1 MYVQS
6 RAHGK
11 PISADCTVTV
21 NFQPTA
27 IPTQPAQYSTDAT
40 ASVESRYAAATGRAC
55 ALPGSPLDKVSAGLD
70 LCVHCGFCLPAC
82 PTYLALEDENDSP
95 RGRILLMRQ
104 LLEGG
109 IAVTDSD
116 ATSHFD
122 KCLGCR
128 ACETAC
134 PSGVPYG
141 ELIEATRASMLES
154 HGMPWTARV
163 ILGVFSRRW
172 LLRTA
177 MTGARLLRAT
187 RIPVLLARL
196 LPRRLAF
203 PFAMLASTS
212 PVKPGQYAVPL
223 NAGDLGTTDIGIAD
237 RGITDRGTTDLET
250 ADPGTTDRGTPHP
263 QIKVAMLDGCVM
275 HGLYAHVNRATERC
289 LTRAGCTLTDA
300 PGQVCCGALH
310 AHAGDLKTAQA
321 LARTNI
327 AAFEASSAE
336 FIVVNSAGCGAMMK
350 GYAHLLSDTA
360 SGSEGHTASNHDAAS
375 ADNWHNRAQ
384 QFAARVRD
392 ISEFLAT
399 RAQPPAVAALNV
411 SATHDAPCH
420 QQHAQRVVRQPLDL
434 LAGIPGL
441 RFTPLTD
448 SDQCC
453 GSAGIYSLIEPDVSE
468 SVLAP
473 KLTHIAETRATLVA
487 TGNPGCMMQIGAG
500 LMLSGS
506 STRTVHPVELLDAAA
521 GARSTVTPGG
531 TAQ

>member
-27 IPTQPAQYSTDAT
+27 IPAQPAQYSTDAT

-212 PVKPGQYAVPL
+212 PVRLGQYAVPL
-223 NAGDLGTTDIGIAD
+223 NAGDLGTTD
-237 RGITDRGTTDLET
+237 RGTTDLET
-250 ADPGTTDRGTPHP
+250 VDPGTTDRGTPHP
-263 QIKVAMLDGCVM
+263 QIKVATLDGCVM
-275 HGLYAHVNRATERC
+275 HGLYTHVNRATERC

-310 AHAGDLKTAQA
+310 AHAGDLETAQK

-327 AAFEASSAE
+327 ATFEASGAE
-336 FIVVNSAGCGAMMK
+336 FVVVNSAGCGAMMK
-350 GYAHLLSDTA
+350 GYAHLLSD
-360 SGSEGHTASNHDAAS
+360 ASNHTANDS
-375 ADNWHNRAQ
+375 EDNPAPGAPSWHNRAQ
-384 QFAARVRD
+384 QFSSRVRD

-411 SATHDAPCH
+411 SVTHDAPCH

-521 GARSTVTPGG
+521 GVLSAVTTGG
-531 TAQ
+531 AAQ

>member
-11 PISADCTVTV
+11 PDSANCTVTV

-27 IPTQPAQYSTDAT
+27 IPAQPAQYSTGAT
-40 ASVESRYAAATGRAC
+40 TSVASRYAAATGRPC

-116 ATSHFD
+116 ATEHFD

-163 ILGVFSRRW
+163 ILGVFSRKW

-177 MTGARLLRAT
+177 MAGARLLRAT
-187 RIPVLLARL
+187 RIPVLLAIV

-212 PVKPGQYAVPL
+212 PVKLGQYTASL
-223 NAGDLGTTDIGIAD
+223 NTTGRDT
-237 RGITDRGTTDLET
+237 TDRGTTN
-250 ADPGTTDRGTPHP
+250 PPV
-263 QIKVAMLDGCVM
+263 KVATLDGCVM

-289 LTRAGCTLTDA
+289 LTRAGCSLTDA

-310 AHAGDLKTAQA
+310 AHAGDLKTAQK

-327 AAFEASSAE
+327 AAFEASGAE
-336 FIVVNSAGCGAMMK
+336 FVVVNSAGCGAMMK
-350 GYAHLLSDTA
+350 CYAHLLSDAAGGTA
-360 SGSEGHTASNHDAAS
+360 SD
-375 ADNWHNRAQ
+375 WYNRAL
-384 QFAARVRD
+384 QFSSRVRD

-399 RAQPPAVAALNV
+399 RAQPPAAAALNV
-411 SATHDAPCH
+411 SVTHDAPCH

-473 KLTHIAETRATLVA
+473 KLTHITDTRATLVA

-506 STRTVHPVELLDAAA
+506 SARTVHPVELFDAAA
-521 GARSTVTPGG
+521 GAHSTVTPGG
-531 TAQ
+531 AAQ